1 MAYYNNIAEDNFK
14 KEAIKRGYKI
24 KKSDSQ
30 SDMYKHIDF
39 YMSSE
44 DSPPFSV
51 DVKGRKKAARKS
63 NSYDDVYTWVEFDNV
78 RGNKGWLYGEADYIV
93 FEQVNKYIFI
103 DRENLLKYCL
113 DSVEDD
119 YVNSSSQAIYK
130 KYQRFGRKDVIS
142 RIKLSDA
149 IESKHFTKPPLIW
162 EKAND

>member
-39 YMSSE
+39 YMS
-44 DSPPFSV
+44 
-51 DVKGRKKAARKS
+51 
-63 NSYDDVYTWVEFDNV
+63 NNV

-93 FEQVNKYIFI
+93 FEQINKYIFI

>member
-44 DSPPFSV
+44 DGPPFSV

-63 NSYDDVYTWVEFDNV
+63 NSYDDVYTWVEFNNV

-93 FEQVNKYIFI
+93 C
-103 DRENLLKYCL
+103 LLYTSPSPR
-113 DSVEDD
+113 D
-119 YVNSSSQAIYK
+119 
-130 KYQRFGRKDVIS
+130 
-142 RIKLSDA
+142 
-149 IESKHFTKPPLIW
+149 
-162 EKAND
+162 